1 MPVVVSIVVFA
12 SVIFIVMALIHAF
25 SGGSLMITE
34 RLGRLW
40 RVPNQERAGLKES
53 RRKLIDS
60 ILSGMARI
68 FPSGS
73 DRTSEAD
80 PRMVQAGFRRPE
92 SAPVFRAV
100 RVVVMVAMVG
110 LVYFTGLYKNNP
122 IILFLVAAMVGYI
135 LPDIW
140 LDWIK
145 RARQQR
151 LRLALPDALDL
162 IVICMEAGLGI
173 DQALLYVSQEL
184 KAAHR
189 ELCEEFD
196 LVNAEMHVG
205 KARLEA
211 LRSLAKRTGVD
222 DIQAL
227 VATLVQTDRFGTSV
241 AHSLRI
247 HSDDL
252 RTKRRQR
259 AEELAAKTTIK
270 MLFPLV
276 FFIFPAIFV
285 VILGPAVI
293 TVIRMFGQNLR

>member
-1 MPVVVSIVVFA
+1 MPAFVSFVVFA
-12 SVIFIVMALIHAF
+12 SVIFIVMALTHAF

-40 RVPNQERAGLKES
+40 RLPGHERTGLKES
-53 RRKLIDS
+53 RRKLIDTF
-60 ILSGMARI
+60 LSGTAKI
-68 FPSGS
+68 FLSAS
-73 DRTSEAD
+73 DRMSEAD

-92 SAPVFRAV
+92 AAAVFRAA
-100 RVVVMVAMVG
+100 RVVVIVALVG
-110 LVYFTGLYKNNP
+110 LVYFTGFYKNNP
-122 IILFLVAAMVGYI
+122 VILLLVAAVTGFI
-135 LPDIW
+135 LPDVW
-140 LDWIK
+140 LDWQR

-162 IVICMEAGLGI
+162 LVICLEAGLGI

-184 KAAHR
+184 KVAHR

-205 KARLEA
+205 KPRLEA
-211 LRSLAKRTGVD
+211 LRSLATRTGVD

-270 MLFPLV
+270 MLFPLI

-293 TVIRMFGQNLR
+293 TIIRIFSQNL

>member
-1 MPVVVSIVVFA
+1 MPAVVSIVVFA
-12 SVIFIVMALIHAF
+12 SVVFIVMALIHAF

-34 RLGRLW
+34 RLGRLS
-40 RVPNQERAGLKES
+40 RLPDQERAGLKES
-53 RRKLIDS
+53 RRKLS
-60 ILSGMARI
+60 ATILSWMAKV
-68 FPSGS
+68 FSAS
-73 DRTSEAD
+73 DRISEAD

-92 SAPVFRAV
+92 AAVVFRAL
-100 RVVVMVAMVG
+100 RVIVMVALVG

-122 IILFLVAAMVGYI
+122 VILLLVAGMVGYI

-145 RARQQR
+145 RARQRR

-173 DQALLYVSQEL
+173 DQALLNVSQEL

-247 HSDDL
+247 HSDEL

-276 FFIFPAIFV
+276 FFVFPAIFV

-293 TVIRMFGQNLR
+293 TIIRMFGPNLK

>member
-1 MPVVVSIVVFA
+1 MPAVVSIVVFA
-12 SVIFIVMALIHAF
+12 SVVFIVMALIHAF

-34 RLGRLW
+34 RLRRLS
-40 RVPNQERAGLKES
+40 RVPDQERAGLKES
-53 RRKLIDS
+53 RRKLTET
-60 ILSGMARI
+60 ILSGMAKV
-68 FPSGS
+68 FLSAS
-73 DRTSEAD
+73 DRISEAD

-92 SAPVFRAV
+92 AAAVFRAL
-100 RVVVMVAMVG
+100 RIIVMVALVG

-122 IILFLVAAMVGYI
+122 VILLLVAGMVGYI

-162 IVICMEAGLGI
+162 LVICMEAGLGI

-211 LRSLAKRTGVD
+211 LRSLAGRTGVD

-227 VATLVQTDRFGTSV
+227 VATLIQTDRFGTSV

-247 HSDDL
+247 HSDEL

-293 TVIRMFGQNLR
+293 TVIRMFGPNLR